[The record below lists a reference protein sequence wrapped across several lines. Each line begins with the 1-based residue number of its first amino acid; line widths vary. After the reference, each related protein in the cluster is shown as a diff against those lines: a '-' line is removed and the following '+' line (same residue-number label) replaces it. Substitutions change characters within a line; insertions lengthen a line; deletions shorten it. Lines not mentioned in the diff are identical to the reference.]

1 MNQLQELL
9 NQSLFS
15 IADLS
20 FTLRH
25 LLLLVAVVLLTW
37 LLRVAIRRT
46 MRTLFERFS
55 LSKENKHIIN
65 RFLNYVVL
73 FIAGLAILSILGIDP
88 VTQILHVELFK
99 MPMSKNGDTFQI
111 ANIFNVFAIY
121 VFVRVLLW
129 TLEQALRT
137 YFDRQQIDIGTRYAI
152 QQVIKYIIYTMALLA
167 AIQALGFDLGI
178 VWGGAAALLVGIG
191 LGLQQTFNDL
201 LSGLLLLIERSV
213 EVGDTL
219 DVGGTVG
226 RVERIGIRVSQLKT
240 RDDIIVL
247 VPNSHLVTSQVV
259 NWTHNKTS
267 TRFAVDVGVAYGS
280 DTALVRRLLLE
291 VANKHDEV
299 ESYPSPVVQFRNF
312 GASSLDFKLFFWS
325 KGVMEI
331 ERVKSDLRFDIDAAF
346 RKHGVQIPFPQQ
358 DVWIRTQP

>member
-1 MNQLQELL
+1 MNRLQEFLQQVL
-9 NQSLFS
+9 FEVSGFRFTIQHLISL
-15 IADLS
+15 IA
-20 FTLRH
+20 
-25 LLLLVAVVLLTW
+25 VILLTW
-37 LLRVAIRRT
+37 LIRVVIRRT
-46 MRTLFERFS
+46 MRTIYDNFK

-65 RFLNYVVL
+65 RFLNYLVMFFAVVIAL
-73 FIAGLAILSILGIDP
+73 FIVGIDP
-88 VTQILHVELFK
+88 VADILHVDLFK
-99 MPMSKNGDTFQI
+99 MPMSKDGATFQI

-121 VFVRVLLW
+121 IFVRVLLW
-129 TLEQALRT
+129 VIEQGINSYAERKSL
-137 YFDRQQIDIGTRYAI
+137 DIGTRYAI
-152 QQVIKYIIYTMALLA
+152 QQVIIYVIYTMAFLA
-167 AIQALGFDLGI
+167 GFQALGFDLGI
-178 VWGGAAALLVGIG
+178 IWGGAAALLVGIG

-267 TRFAVDVGVAYGS
+267 TRFSVDVGVAYGS
-280 DTALVRRLLLE
+280 DTELVRRLLLA
-291 VANKHDEV
+291 VANKHEAV

-312 GASSLDFKLFFWS
+312 GASSLDFKLFFWCNE
-325 KGVMEI
+325 VMEI
-331 ERVKSDLRFDIDAAF
+331 ERIKSDLRFAIDAAF
-346 RKHGVQIPFPQQ
+346 REHGIQIPFPQQ
-358 DVWIRTQP
+358 DVWIRQQP

>member
-1 MNQLQELL
+1 MKQLLDFL
-9 NQSLFS
+9 NQALFS
-15 IADLS
+15 VSDFT

-25 LLLLVAVVLLTW
+25 LILLISVILLTW

-46 MRTLFERFS
+46 MRTIYENFK
-55 LSKENKHIIN
+55 LSKENKLIIN
-65 RFLNYVVL
+65 RFLNYLVV
-73 FIAGLAILSILGIDP
+73 FIAGVVILLILGIDP
-88 VTQILHVELFK
+88 VAQVLHVDLFK
-99 MPMSKNGDTFQI
+99 MPMSKDGATFQV
-111 ANIFNVFAIY
+111 ANIFNVFTIY

-129 TLEQALRT
+129 VIEQALSSYTERKNL
-137 YFDRQQIDIGTRYAI
+137 DIGTRYAI
-152 QQVIKYIIYTMALLA
+152 QQVIKYIVYTMALLA

-178 VWGGAAALLVGIG
+178 IWGGAAALMVGIG

-226 RVERIGIRVSQLKT
+226 RVERIGIRVSQIKT
-240 RDDIIVL
+240 RDDIVVL

-291 VANKHDEV
+291 VANKHEEV

-331 ERVKSDLRFDIDAAF
+331 ERVKSDLRFEIDAAF
-346 RKHGVQIPFPQQ
+346 RQHGIQIPFPQQ